1 MREGGNNCLKYL
13 KREWTEKRGGET
25 GILGRRGKLGQ
36 GMGALKMGS
45 GTPLRT
51 VLTPPPPTPKLH
63 MTFFCEQIE
72 LRVVPNF
79 LNSVSP

>member
-51 VLTPPPPTPKLH
+51 VLTLSTPKRH